1 MGKNEGMANT
11 QKRQVHDV
19 WLADKKDQK
28 LHVEHSQT
36 CFLFDLLGGQ
46 CMKGKALPSSSRLQ
60 PLVSGLIG
68 SSMRTLL
75 AFLTRGSKMSL
86 LNDML
91 AKRH

>member
-1 MGKNEGMANT
+1 MKAWPIH
-11 QKRQVHDV
+11 RS
-19 WLADKKDQK
+19 DK
-28 LHVEHSQT
+28 SMMSGWQT
-36 CFLFDLLGGQ
+36 RKTRSSMLSIHKPVFLFDLLGGQ

-68 SSMRTLL
+68 SSMRMLL